1 MEPYIKGYYKELEK
15 LESIVNP
22 IMEKAHKQAGLVWK
36 GRQETASLI
45 NEESTKMRTTHSQFF
60 NGDLD

>member
-1 MEPYIKGYYKELEK
+1 MEPYIKGYYIELEN
-15 LESIVNP
+15 LEYIVNP

-45 NEESTKMRTTHSQFF
+45 NEE
-60 NGDLD
+60 

>member
-45 NEESTKMRTTHSQFF
+45 NEE
-60 NGDLD
+60 